1 MSNLR
6 ETSAAV
12 FILPA
17 HTGRPSR
24 SWPRGCA
31 EGCRANPS
39 RGSAVSRPR
48 CAVPLPPPSTSTSLT
63 LSSSHVHM
71 KAAVKYTFIENPGAL
86 MEIQTVS
93 LLILLSVWLKIC
105 TFLLVL
111 CVNAFYITAAS
122 FTTSDLC
129 WPQFRWEFKYRRTLT
144 RVSEILCLAIRIKTQ
159 RQIHDSW
166 QEIFFS
172 DGYL

>member
-1 MSNLR
+1 MSDLR

-48 CAVPLPPPSTSTSLT
+48 CAVPLPPPLHLHLT
-63 LSSSHVHM
+63 HAGLQPRPYEGCSEIHLCWKSWRT
-71 KAAVKYTFIENPGAL
+71 YGNPNC
-86 MEIQTVS
+86 
-93 LLILLSVWLKIC
+93 LLINSFVGMIKNMHFF
-105 TFLLVL
+105 FLLVL

-122 FTTSDLC
+122 FTTPDLC
-129 WPQFRWEFKYRRTLT
+129 WPQFRWELKYRRTLT
-144 RVSEILCLAIRIKTQ
+144 RVSEMLCLPITIKMQ
-159 RQIHDSW
+159 K
-166 QEIFFS
+166 
-172 DGYL
+172 